1 MLGLVIGAS
10 LIIGFVVASGLIGR
24 ETRRLSRQPRQPVWR
39 LDEAASFVE
48 SELPFD
54 EAATTD
60 PETLRSLLRLHLN
73 ELQFKSSDDQ
83 ERGFSDPS
91 QATQNLYREARASK
105 IEVTL
110 PTVEA
115 IAAAHL
121 RYLKRIGALG
131 TTQTQG

>member
-39 LDEAASFVE
+39 LDEAAYFVE

-54 EAATTD
+54 EAAKTD

-83 ERGFSDPS
+83 ERGISDPS

-121 RYLKRIGALG
+121 RYLKGIGALG

>member
-1 MLGLVIGAS
+1 MINHWKELLEIQKVQLVFG
-10 LIIGFVVASGLIGR
+10 
-24 ETRRLSRQPRQPVWR
+24 
-39 LDEAASFVE
+39 E

-54 EAATTD
+54 EAAKTD